1 MKKQIL
7 SFTALLL
14 ALLLAGCAAS
24 APQSGSAASAS
35 ASASGAQPE
44 NAAPAGA
51 DAQAVTFTDA
61 LGRTVTVESPK
72 RVAALIGS
80 FADVWCLAGGKDTLV
95 AAADDT
101 RTQFEL
107 GLPETVVNLGGVK
120 EPSAEALL
128 AAQPDFAKTAADVD
142 LLPTLEQAGIPTA
155 YFEVSTFEDYLAML
169 EVCTR
174 VTGRP
179 ELYEQYGEQVRAQVD
194 AAVARAE
201 GKEGPSVLYLRAT
214 GSSCKVKN
222 SENSVLG
229 EMLAALGCVN
239 IADSDASL
247 LEELSMEAILAA
259 DPERIFIVMQGSDQE
274 KVRQTLESAVLSN
287 PAWQQLS
294 AVKNGRVY
302 YMDQQLYNL
311 KPNARWGE
319 AYEKLAEILYGE
331 A

>member
-7 SFTALLL
+7 SFAALLL

-44 NAAPAGA
+44 SAAPAGA

-101 RTQFEL
+101 WTQFEL

-128 AAQPDFAKTAADVD
+128 AAQPDFVIGSAKTAADVD

-179 ELYEQYGEQVRAQVD
+179 ELYE
-194 AAVARAE
+194 
-201 GKEGPSVLYLRAT
+201 PSVLYLRAT

-259 DPERIFIVMQGSDQE
+259 APERIFIVMQGSDQE